1 MASVEQLTI
10 EFSGK
15 GAGTL
20 TTQLNTLSKAMNR
33 LARRQI
39 EQTKMYIKIRLDRS
53 STIDECIQAYNAQE

>member
-15 GAGTL
+15 GAGKL

-33 LARRQI
+33 LAARQ
-39 EQTKMYIKIRLDRS
+39 EQYIVF
-53 STIDECIQAYNAQE
+53 